1 MKKLFFRLLF
11 WTLKA
16 MGVAGIV
23 ALIIAVFI
31 GIPIFYFTMK
41 SPEHIVVM
49 EYRYAMWIGMFLFA
63 SLVFIMLL
71 MRNALVAN
79 TLYLIKLRDM
89 TAKHSVEVK
98 NNTKELKTS
107 NSELGNLKKALDRL
121 DDTMGQQ
128 IRQYEKE
135 VLKDSINK
143 ANSGEK

>member
-1 MKKLFFRLLF
+1 
-11 WTLKA
+11 
-16 MGVAGIV
+16 
-23 ALIIAVFI
+23 
-31 GIPIFYFTMK
+31 
-41 SPEHIVVM
+41 
-49 EYRYAMWIGMFLFA
+49 
-63 SLVFIMLL
+63 
-71 MRNALVAN
+71 
-79 TLYLIKLRDM
+79 M